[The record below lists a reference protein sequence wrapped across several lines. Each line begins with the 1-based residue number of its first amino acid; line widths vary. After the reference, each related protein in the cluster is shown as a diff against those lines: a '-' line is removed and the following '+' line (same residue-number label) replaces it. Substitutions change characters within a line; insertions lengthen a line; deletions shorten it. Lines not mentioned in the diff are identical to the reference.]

1 VPGRQAAFSYVFLP
15 PSFTISTIL
24 FTNTPEFL
32 SRILKAATAQGLKI
46 EARPAE
52 YCNAA
57 KYSGKTGCFRKQA
70 ACFHQHEYRI
80 AIEPGMEDALLFDVG
95 GPQRHHR
102 KSDSLCE
109 RRQGSQVQ
117 PPGRSDAGLVC
128 VLTNDAGTAK

>member
-102 KSDSLCE
+102 KSEFATLNWPLS
-109 RRQGSQVQ
+109 RI
-117 PPGRSDAGLVC
+117 
-128 VLTNDAGTAK
+128 